1 MTTMNRKKALIL
13 IMALQFML
21 LAMLI
26 VLFTSH
32 FMSVTAFT
40 FSILTVGIICTIATL
55 LAVRKLPPM

>member
-1 MTTMNRKKALIL
+1 MNRKKALIL

-21 LAMLI
+21 LAMLT

-32 FMSVTAFT
+32 VMSVSAFVPTIIIVGVVCTAA
-40 FSILTVGIICTIATL
+40 TI